1 MSGHVFHP
9 GHDDL
14 HGITVVVEGASGRTY
29 VGRWHERTA
38 KGIVMHDVA
47 THEPTGAQSQADFLV
62 HILKYG
68 VRPEERTLLV
78 TELVNSTRKLADL

>member
-14 HGITVVVEGASGRTY
+14 HGITVVLESSSGRTY

-38 KGIVMHDVA
+38 KGIVLHDVA
-47 THEPTGAQSQADFLV
+47 SHDPASDQTRADFLARTQ
-62 HILKYG
+62 KFG
-68 VRPEERTLLV
+68 VRPEQRTLIV
-78 TELVNSTRKLADL
+78 TEEVRTVRRLADL